1 MINKIIKHLFEKK
14 LLIQD
19 ETSNVQSKPIGNCGV
34 VLNGHYSD
42 SKEYCYYLRF
52 NISIRFNNLNPINH
66 NTYSEEQLQR
76 YRLIKSLYDK
86 GMGYRKISVYLNDR
100 GILTENGSQWGV
112 TGNYVYSVLKR
123 FKEREER
130 LKFRKKK
137 YQPIRSKMWL
147 EYNKIN

>member
-1 MINKIIKHLFEKK
+1 ME
-14 LLIQD
+14 
-19 ETSNVQSKPIGNCGV
+19 QSKSIRNCGV

-42 SKEYCYYLRF
+42 SQEYCYYLRF

-66 NTYSEEQLQR
+66 NTYSKEQLQR
-76 YRLIKSLYDK
+76 YKLIKSLYDK

-130 LKFRKKK
+130 MNLENKK
-137 YQPIRSKMWL
+137 YDT
-147 EYNKIN
+147 KITDFQIKYLRNQLFK

>member
-1 MINKIIKHLFEKK
+1 MTNLNPYSR
-14 LLIQD
+14 
-19 ETSNVQSKPIGNCGV
+19 TIGYCGV
-34 VLNGHYSD
+34 VLNGHYFD

-86 GMGYRKISVYLNDR
+86 GIGYRKISIYLNDR
-100 GILTENGSQWGV
+100 GILTEKGSKWGV

-147 EYNKIN
+147 EYNKV